1 MKKILAVLLCVILFI
16 TGKSFAESDE
26 LINAVIVI
34 FSGSVVLFLPDYY
47 YGVKSIITALFLVT
61 TGTLLFIGKDLF
73 YIAMNSVS
81 VVLFIV
87 VMGKEDFNVCKLF
100 FTFFRKKITQY
111 QRLEF
116 DSCNECRLRDMKL
129 ESGDC
134 LLFGII
140 PTGIRWTQ
148 KTCGQ
153 CKHYQQGEIFFLGH
167 KVNYGKLLGFFKVK
181 K

>member
-1 MKKILAVLLCVILFI
+1 MKKILAFLLCIVLYI

-47 YGVKSIITALFLVT
+47 YGAKSIITALCLT
-61 TGTLLFIGKDLF
+61 AAGTLLFVGKDLF
-73 YIAMNSVS
+73 YFVMNSFS
-81 VVLFIV
+81 VVLFII

-100 FTFFRKKITQY
+100 FTFFRKKITKY

-140 PTGIRWTQ
+140 PTGIKWTQ
-148 KTCGQ
+148 KTCRQ
-153 CKHYQQGEIFFLGH
+153 CNHFQQGELFFLGH
-167 KVNYGKLLGFFKVK
+167 KINYGKLLGFFKAK
-181 K
+181 

>member
-16 TGKSFAESDE
+16 TGKSFAKSDE
-26 LINAVIVI
+26 LINAAIVI

-47 YGVKSIITALFLVT
+47 YGVKSIITALCLT
-61 TGTLLFIGKDLF
+61 ATGTLLFVGKDIF

-100 FTFFRKKITQY
+100 FTFFRKKIIKY
-111 QRLEF
+111 QRLEY
-116 DSCNECRLRDMKL
+116 DSCNDCRFRDMKL

-153 CKHYQQGEIFFLGH
+153 CKHFQQGELNFLSF
-167 KVNYGKLLGFFKVK
+167 KINYGKSLGFYRVK